1 MTKAAKIL
9 HVSQPALSKQI
20 KDLEQEIGS
29 PLFIRG
35 KSSLSLTEKGFL
47 LQERASQILE
57 LSYKTLEEM
66 QNDILAGPLY
76 IGTGQKD
83 NLVEIVKVMKLFNE
97 RYPFVKFHI
106 LSGDK
111 ETLLKQIDHGLLDFG
126 LFIREYDISNY
137 EGLALKS
144 TNSLGILVPLNH
156 SLAKKEMIDAV
167 DLKDEKLIAARQA
180 LQDGEVPTFIQDQQI
195 VAIFDLPENAKIMVK
210 EKLGIALIP
219 DTCYQDPDLTFIP
232 LKNMPSYKWHIIWK
246 KGNVSPIQ
254 KAFIELLKKYL
265 KKNYETCSFRN
276 FNHIKYLELLYKHPK

>member
-1 MTKAAKIL
+1 MELRVLNYFLTIAREKNMTKAAKIL

-66 QNDILAGPLY
+66 QNDVLAGPLY
-76 IGTGQKD
+76 IGTGQTD

-126 LFIREYDISNY
+126 LFIREYDKSNY

-167 DLKDEKLIAARQA
+167 DLKDEKLIVARQA

-195 VAIFDLPENAKIMVK
+195 VAIFDLPESTKIMVK
-210 EKLGIALIP
+210 ENLGIALMP

-232 LKNMPSYKWHIIWK
+232 LKNMSSYKWHIIWK

-254 KAFIELLKKYL
+254 KTFIETLK
-265 KKNYETCSFRN
+265 N
-276 FNHIKYLELLYKHPK
+276 FIV

>member
-1 MTKAAKIL
+1 MNIIELRVLNYFLTIAREKNMTKAAKIL

-76 IGTGQKD
+76 IGTGQTD

-126 LFIREYDISNY
+126 LFIRKYDKSNY

-167 DLKDEKLIAARQA
+167 DLKDEKLIVARQA
-180 LQDGEVPTFIQDQQI
+180 LQD
-195 VAIFDLPENAKIMVK
+195 VK
-210 EKLGIALIP
+210 CQLLFKTNKLLLSLIYRK
-219 DTCYQDPDLTFIP
+219 T
-232 LKNMPSYKWHIIWK
+232 LK
-246 KGNVSPIQ
+246 
-254 KAFIELLKKYL
+254 
-265 KKNYETCSFRN
+265 
-276 FNHIKYLELLYKHPK
+276 

>member
-57 LSYKTLEEM
+57 LSHKTLEEM

-76 IGTGQKD
+76 IGTGQTD

-126 LFIREYDISNY
+126 LFIREYDKSNY

-167 DLKDEKLIAARQA
+167 DLKDEKLIVARQA

-210 EKLGIALIP
+210 EKLGIALMP

-232 LKNMPSYKWHIIWK
+232 LKICPLTSGILFGK
-246 KGNVSPIQ
+246 KGMFHPF
-254 KAFIELLKKYL
+254 KKLL
-265 KKNYETCSFRN
+265 
-276 FNHIKYLELLYKHPK
+276 